1 MITDLIYNKDKYNEL
16 FTSVINLLEDGSLSP
31 NPQLRDTIDI
41 VELARSKANS
51 AIRKAIRKS
60 NMDTLKKVQLERLHK
75 EDQKK

>member
-16 FTSVINLLEDGSLSP
+16 FTSVINLLEDGSLTP
-31 NPQLRDTIDI
+31 TPHLREVIDI

-60 NMDTLKKVQLERLHK
+60 NMDALKKAQLERLHK
-75 EDQKK
+75 EDT